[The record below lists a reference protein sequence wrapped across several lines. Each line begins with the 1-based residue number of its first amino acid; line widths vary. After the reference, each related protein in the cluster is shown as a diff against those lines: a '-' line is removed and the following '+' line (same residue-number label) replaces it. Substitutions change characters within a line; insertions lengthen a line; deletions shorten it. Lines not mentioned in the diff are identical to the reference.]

1 METFFTALAVLFVG
15 GILPLFT
22 YRWFRWMKTGYIVMT
37 ALGCLFGLFSV
48 LQAFRH
54 HGISAFSL
62 SWLHLFSLSFSFDSI
77 SAFFLLPVFFIC
89 PLTAIYSFHYM
100 NNERQAGRTAVNF
113 FFFTLL
119 IISMA
124 LVATAD
130 NIISFALAWEL
141 MSLSSF
147 FLVMYEYQKE
157 TTRKAGYLYFIFAQ
171 AGAMLIFAAFAV
183 AYSHTGSFSFD
194 QFARIPSTAK
204 LAVFFLA
211 LVGFGS
217 KAGIFP
223 FHIWLP
229 HAHPAAPSHISAVM
243 SGVMIKMG
251 IYGIVRIYSL
261 LQVNDLVFGQS
272 VLIFGIVSGVLG
284 VVYALGKHDI
294 KRLLAYHSV
303 ENIGII
309 LIGAGIGMIG
319 IAMNRPMMA
328 GFGFAGCLLHV
339 LNHSIF
345 KSLLF
350 MGAGSVLQKTKS
362 RHIDQMGGLMK
373 RMPITGK
380 TFLVG
385 SISISGLPP
394 FNGFISEFLIYFAA
408 FQGLDL
414 NRSSSILM
422 MLAIVSL
429 ALIGGLAA
437 ACFSK
442 VIGVVFLG
450 EPRSRK
456 VAGASEP
463 GLTMTLPMVVLAFFC
478 LVIGI
483 YPQPFVNLAFQGLR
497 DLHGSIMVSPAIIL
511 NLSGK
516 LAMAARLFVG
526 LLVVSMV
533 LRRGLYHNKKVVDGP
548 TWGCGFSRPT
558 PRMQYTGTSYA
569 MSVVE
574 FFRPFVKV
582 NTSYSGIREIFPL
595 ETTYETRV
603 DDIAEISLNRGIIR
617 PLLKVLGRMRWIQHG
632 NIQLYIGY
640 IILTIVVLLFFIY
653 TT

>member
-1 METFFTALAVLFVG
+1 METFFTALGLLSVG
-15 GILPLFT
+15 GLMPLFT
-22 YRWFRWMKTGYIVMT
+22 HRLFKWMKAGYIT
-37 ALGCLFGLFSV
+37 ITTLGCTVGLYAV
-48 LQAFRH
+48 WGAFRQQEILT
-54 HGISAFSL
+54 ISW
-62 SWLHLFSLSFSFDSI
+62 SWLHLFSLSFSLDSL
-77 SAFFLLPVFFIC
+77 SAFFLLPIFFIC

-100 NNERQAGRTAVNF
+100 NKERQAGRTAVNL

-119 IISMA
+119 IVSMA
-124 LVATAD
+124 LVVTAD
-130 NIISFALAWEL
+130 NIISFALVWEL

-147 FLVMYEYQKE
+147 FLVMYEYQRE
-157 TTRKAGYLYFIFAQ
+157 TTRKAGYLYFVFAQ

-183 AYSHTGSFSFD
+183 AYSHTGSFAFGE
-194 QFARIPSTAK
+194 FARIPATAK

-217 KAGIFP
+217 KAGVFP

-251 IYGIVRIYSL
+251 IYGIIRLYSL
-261 LQVNDLVFGQS
+261 LQADDLIFGRT
-272 VLIFGIVSGVLG
+272 VLIFGIVSGILG

-294 KRLLAYHSV
+294 KKLLAYHSV

-309 LIGAGIGMIG
+309 LIGAGIGMMG
-319 IAMNRPMMA
+319 IAMNRPVMA

-350 MGAGSVLQKTKS
+350 MGSGAILQKTKS

-373 RMPITGK
+373 RMPITGR

-414 NRSSSILM
+414 NGSTFFLM
-422 MLAIVSL
+422 MLAIISL

-450 EPRSRK
+450 EPRSDKAAR
-456 VAGASEP
+456 ASES
-463 GLTMTLPMVVLAFFC
+463 GLTMTLPMVVLALCC

-483 YPQPFVNLAFQGLR
+483 YPQPFVNLAFQGLH
-497 DLHGSIMVSPAIIL
+497 DLHGYTSVAPGIIL
-511 NLSGK
+511 GLSGS
-516 LAMAARLFVG
+516 LALGARLFLG
-526 LLVVSMV
+526 LLALTMV
-533 LRRGLYHNKKVVDGP
+533 LRRAFYHKKTLADGP
-548 TWGCGFSRPT
+548 TWGCGFTRPT
-558 PRMQYTGTSYA
+558 ARMQYTGTSYA
-569 MSVVE
+569 MSIVG
-574 FFRPFVKV
+574 FFRPFAKV
-582 NTSYSGIREIFPL
+582 NTSYSGIREIFPR
-595 ETTYETRV
+595 EATYESRV
-603 DDIAEISLNRGIIR
+603 DDIAEISLNQGMIG

-640 IILTIVVLLFFIY
+640 IILTIIILLFFI
-653 TT
+653 